1 MIRTPREKRGVS
13 FWAKTCRL
21 PGYNNAVKEKTM
33 QKELFD
39 CIITCGE
46 RDPDWYGH
54 YKKDTVVREVVKHN
68 VTREEALAW
77 HGSAE
82 CMKRVLEFEDIGRKK
97 FGEDHWMKWGV
108 SYFWT
113 TASN

>member
-1 MIRTPREKRGVS
+1 MEKM
-13 FWAKTCRL
+13 AKID
-21 PGYNNAVKEKTM
+21 KE
-33 QKELFD
+33 QLFD

-54 YKKDTVVREVVKHN
+54 YKKGTVIREVAKHN

-82 CMKRVLEFEDIGRKK
+82 CMKRVQELEDIRREK
-97 FGEDHWMKWGV
+97 FGKDHWMKCGV

-113 TASN
+113 IAVEDQS